1 MDVSPFIL
9 AGGSACV
16 SFLNAWYL
24 RRQSTILEKLESRSG
39 ISKNEIQKC
48 IQEQD
53 EIIEHIY
60 VLYTLLTE
68 LDQILTS
75 ILSPV
80 YFSKVNFVNSLHAA
94 RIFPSYDTHVQ
105 CLDVPVSRQSPLL
118 TFYQSTNPDVIAFT
132 NAFIQLLSWL
142 EKKKKNRTA
151 IHAFHRGSLHTA
163 LEDLSLFFHTTG
175 DGRVRVSLLDQIRM
189 GRLWCTSVHNLTLE
203 SKIGQWRGHLP
214 PIPNTAHETIVREE
228 IQDTHTYMYLDSSGA
243 GRHHQMFDIIVDTT
257 NDTEP
262 CSTAVHYQFSADA
275 NESSGAVV
283 YNNSGHLSNSPI
295 RFIQLTQVPVPSS
308 WGKGLNSK
316 PFSSILYADY
326 EVVHPDDL
334 ETLREKAEHSWNDTY
349 APLYV
354 GIHCLFGSLQF
365 EKERFVS
372 LGKGS
377 TFPEYSEVIVSAFV
391 KACWRW
397 QRRWSIRNAYRL
409 NMLMVHIR
417 NSRSP
422 LSATVR
428 AQFIH
433 HVCSRT
439 CSKLRKQG
447 KALVHEISNIEQLL
461 IRLTS
466 LFVPMLFRYTIESSM
481 SECFE
486 LQSRI
491 RKLICET
498 DTVIQSDIRFR
509 EALMDNETVNI
520 HQNKEK

>member
-24 RRQSTILEKLESRSG
+24 RRQSTILEKLETRSG

-80 YFSKVNFVNSLHAA
+80 YFSKVDFVNSLHAA
-94 RIFPSYDTHVQ
+94 RIFSSRDTHVQ
-105 CLDVPVSRQSPLL
+105 WLDSSVTRQHPLL
-118 TFYQSTNPDVIAFT
+118 TFYLSNNPDVIAFT
-132 NAFIQLLSWL
+132 NALIQLLTWL

-163 LEDLSLFFHTTG
+163 LEDLSLFFHTAG
-175 DGRVRVSLLDQIRM
+175 DGRIRISLLDQIRM
-189 GRLWCTSVHNLTLE
+189 GRLWCISAHNQPLE
-203 SKIGQWRGHLP
+203 SKMGQWRGHLP
-214 PIPNTAHETIVREE
+214 PIPNTAREAIVREE
-228 IQDTHTYMYLDSSGA
+228 IRDAHTYMYLDSSGA
-243 GRHHQMFDIIVDTT
+243 GRHHQMFDVLVDTT
-257 NDTEP
+257 NETEP
-262 CSTAVHYQFSADA
+262 CSTAIHYQFSADA

-283 YNNSGHLSNSPI
+283 YNNSGHLPNSPI

-308 WGKGLNSK
+308 WGNNVNSK

-326 EVVHPDDL
+326 EVVHSDDL

-354 GIHCLFGSLQF
+354 GIHSLFGSLQF

-377 TFPEYSEVIVSAFV
+377 TFPEYSEVIISAFV

-409 NMLMVHIR
+409 NLLTIHIR
-417 NSRSP
+417 NGRSP
-422 LSATVR
+422 VSATVR
-428 AQFIH
+428 ARFIH
-433 HVCSRT
+433 QICSRT

-447 KALVHEISNIEQLL
+447 KSLVHDMSNIEQLL

-466 LFVPMLFRYTIESSM
+466 LFVPMLFRCTIESSM
-481 SECFE
+481 NECFE

-491 RKLICET
+491 RKLINET

-509 EALMDNETVNI
+509 ETLMDNETVNI